1 MDRATPVALN
11 QTICPNL
18 ERLAFICFIE
28 KITLLL
34 RTIPAC
40 PNALPALYFQPAHMI
55 NPFYHSSTPLVSDS
69 LHSLSREHDN
79 CGMGA
84 IAHLEGK
91 RSYTVLD
98 HALTSVSCMTHRG
111 AVDADMKT
119 GDGSGI
125 LSQIPFPL
133 FTKAAEALGHQ
144 VTNPADIAVG
154 VFFFPAG
161 NDKQTASIK
170 EIAAQIIAKRSISA
184 IGWREVPVNI
194 DALGKVAQK
203 SRPEIEHLIMLKPDG
218 MDSLEFE
225 RKLYLCRREI
235 EHATSGI
242 NGFYMP
248 TFSNRL
254 ISYKALAMPAALR
267 AFYCD
272 LTNPDFETAIC
283 LYHQRFSTNTFPAW
297 PLGQPFRMMCH
308 NGEINTVEG
317 NRNWMTSR
325 EEFFESPIWGDE
337 IDIVKNLIRHGES
350 DSASLD
356 HCLELLILS
365 GRSPEHAMCM
375 LVPPAYRND
384 EDISDELRA
393 FYQYIRSFS
402 EPWDGPAGLVF
413 TDGTKLC
420 ASLDRNGL
428 RPSRYK
434 VTADGFLYIGSEA
447 GAVIFDDANVI
458 RKGRL
463 GPGQMLSADTSTGI
477 LRQDLEIKE
486 DLARQKPYRRWID
499 ENRLELRKFI
509 SPSAHVPE
517 IEFNEL
523 DLSRRQ
529 VANAIS
535 IEELDM
541 VFPPMIKGAQEAVFS
556 MGDDI
561 PLAIL
566 SIYPRLLYTYF
577 KQRFAQVTNPPI
589 DPIREW
595 AVMSLG
601 AGLGPER
608 NLLEESPKHCNS
620 ISLDS
625 AILFEHQLEKIKQMA
640 EYGFPSYVLDCTWDV
655 SSGKEGLKARIDEL
669 CKEVEQAVDQKISII
684 VLSDRATSAT
694 RVPIPALLSTGSIHH
709 HLNRIRKRMRA
720 SLVVETGEARDVHQI
735 ACLFGF
741 GATAVVPYLGYATVR
756 QLVAADQGKNKLGD
770 NMTPQKAMTNYR
782 KALEKGLL
790 KIMSKMGISVL
801 NSYQGAQTFE
811 AIGIGDDVVNFSFTG
826 VPSQIGGISYKEIAE
841 ESIIRHQAA
850 YETEVPAGENLDL
863 SDPGYNRYRKSGE
876 RHSFTTEVIKN
887 FHNYVKSGKLEDYE
901 EYVRVSLESN
911 PIAIKDLLNFKP
923 SASGPISIDEVEP
936 FENIRRRFTT
946 AAMSLGALS
955 PEAHE
960 TLAIAMNRIG
970 GKSDSGEGGE
980 DPVRF
985 KPYPNG
991 DSARSYIKQIASGR
1005 FGVSANYLINADELE
1020 IKMAQGAKPGEGG
1033 QLPGHKVNALIA
1045 RLRNTQPGVQLISP
1059 PPHHDIYSIEDL
1071 AQLIHDLKEINPT
1084 ARITVKLV
1092 AEAGVG
1098 TVAAGVAKASADN
1111 ILISGHDGGTGASPL
1126 SSTKHAGSPWEL
1138 GLSEAQQTLII
1149 NNLRDRVILRT
1160 DGGIKNGRDVIIAA
1174 ILGAEQYNFGTTAM
1188 IAMGCV
1194 YVRKC
1199 HLNTCP
1205 VGIATTDPKFR
1216 AKFKGTPEMVI
1227 NYFNAVALEA
1237 REIMAKL
1244 GIRKLDDL
1252 IGRPEFLVQRE
1263 VPSHP
1268 KANTLDFTR
1277 LLKDVVPA
1285 VAESSEK
1292 KESDIARI
1300 CTKERNDGIAK
1311 KALDLNILSDIVAA
1325 VSNRPAESTPEY
1337 GTGSIGSDTLEAIKL
1352 IPDRAPVALTYDVVN
1367 TDRNIGTRLSG
1378 RIAQIFGNHGLPAGS
1393 IHITCKGTAG
1403 QSFGTFLVNG
1413 VTLELIGE
1421 ANDYVGKGMA
1431 SGEIIIRVSKDASF
1445 EAAKNSIAG
1454 NTCLYGATGGILL
1467 ANGRTGERFAVR
1479 NSGATAIVEGVG
1491 DHGCE
1496 YMTNGTVVILGKTG
1510 KNFGAG
1516 MSGGTAFVY
1525 DVDGKFYSRVNAEM
1539 VVALPVRRPQD
1550 FEQVKSLIQ
1559 LHQQK
1564 TGSKQA
1570 ADLLADWET
1579 TTQKLVRVIAKE
1591 RAELEAAEEQHE
1603 AASTPK

>member
-1 MDRATPVALN
+1 MT
-11 QTICPNL
+11 
-18 ERLAFICFIE
+18 
-28 KITLLL
+28 
-34 RTIPAC
+34 
-40 PNALPALYFQPAHMI
+40 

-69 LHSLSREHDN
+69 LHSLSNEHDN

-84 IAHLEGK
+84 IAHLEGN
-91 RSYTVLD
+91 RSFAVLN

-133 FTKAAEALGHQ
+133 FAKAAEKLGTK
-144 VTNPADIAVG
+144 VADPADIAVG
-154 VFFFPAG
+154 VFFFPVG
-161 NDKQTASIK
+161 NEAQIQSIK
-170 EIAAQIIAKRSISA
+170 KITAKTIAKRGITA
-184 IGWREVPVNI
+184 IGWRDVPVDV

-203 SRPEIEHLIMLKPDG
+203 TRPLIEHLLMLKPED
-218 MDSLEFE
+218 MEKLDYE

-235 EHATSGI
+235 EQATKEIQS
-242 NGFYMP
+242 FYMP

-267 AFYCD
+267 GFYGD
-272 LTNPDFETAIC
+272 LTDPDFETAIC

-325 EEFFESPIWGDE
+325 EEFFESPVWGDE
-337 IDIVKNLIRHGES
+337 IDVVKNLIRHGES

-384 EDISDELRA
+384 EEISDELRA

-434 VTADGFLYIGSEA
+434 TTADGFLYIGSEA
-447 GAVIFDDANVI
+447 GAVIFDDANI
-458 RKGRL
+458 TRKGRL
-463 GPGQMLSADTSTGI
+463 GPGQMLSADTSTGK
-477 LRQDLEIKE
+477 LKLDTEIKE
-486 DLARQKPYRRWID
+486 ELARQKPYHRWID

-517 IEFNEL
+517 IEIPAL
-523 DLSRRQ
+523 DRSRRQ

-535 IEELDM
+535 LEELDM

-566 SIYPRLLYTYF
+566 STYPRLLYTYF

-601 AGLGPER
+601 ASLGPER
-608 NLLEESPKHCNS
+608 NLLDESSTHCKT

-625 AILFEHQLEKIKQMA
+625 AILYEHQLEKITHMA
-640 EYGFPSYVLDCTWDV
+640 EHGYPSHVLDCTWDAA
-655 SSGKEGLKARIDEL
+655 SGKDGLKARIDEL
-669 CKEVEQAVDQKISII
+669 CSEVEEAVNQKISII
-684 VLSDRATSAT
+684 ILSDRATSPE
-694 RVPIPALLSTGSIHH
+694 RIPIPALLATGSIHH

-756 QLVAADQGKNKLGD
+756 QLVDADQGKHKLGEG
-770 NMTPQKAMTNYR
+770 MTAQKAMSNYR

-811 AIGIGDDVVNFSFTG
+811 AIGIGTEVVDFSFTG
-826 VPSQIGGISYKEIAE
+826 VPSQIGGISFTEIAE

-850 YETEVPAGENLDL
+850 YGPEVPAGETLDL
-863 SDPGYNRYRKSGE
+863 GDPGYNRYRKTGE
-876 RHSFTTEVIKN
+876 RHAFTTEVIKN
-887 FHNYVKSGKLEDYE
+887 FHQYVKSGKPEDYD
-901 EYVRVSLESN
+901 EYLKVCLETS
-911 PIAIKDLLNFKP
+911 PVAIKDLLNFVPKL
-923 SASGPISIDEVEP
+923 SGAIPIDEVEP
-936 FENIRRRFTT
+936 VESIRRRFTT

-980 DPVRF
+980 DPIRF

-1005 FGVSANYLINADELE
+1005 FGVSAHYLVNADELE

-1071 AQLIHDLKEINPT
+1071 AQLIHDLKEINPK

-1098 TVAAGVAKASADN
+1098 TVAAGVAKAAADN

-1160 DGGIKNGRDVIIAA
+1160 DGGIKNGRDVVIAA

-1216 AKFKGTPEMVI
+1216 SKFKGTPEMVI
-1227 NYFNAVALEA
+1227 NYFNAVANEA

-1252 IGRPEFLVQRE
+1252 IGCPEYLVQRE

-1268 KANTLDFTR
+1268 KANTLDFSR
-1277 LLKDVVPA
+1277 LLKDVVPS
-1285 VAESSEK
+1285 VAKTTER
-1292 KESDIARI
+1292 KESEITRI
-1300 CTKERNDGIAK
+1300 RTMERNDGIAK
-1311 KALDLNILSDIVAA
+1311 SSLDITILNDIAA
-1325 VSNRPAESTPEY
+1325 QLGVTVPKGPEY
-1337 GTGSIGSDTLEAIKL
+1337 GEGAIREEVLEALKVL
-1352 IPDRAPVALTYDVVN
+1352 PDRAPAKLTYDVVN

-1378 RIAQIFGNHGLPAGS
+1378 RIAQVFGNHDLPAGS
-1393 IHITCKGTAG
+1393 IHITCNGSAG

-1431 SGEIIIRVSKDASF
+1431 SGEIVIRVCPTAKF
-1445 EAAKNSIAG
+1445 EASKNSIAG
-1454 NTCLYGATGGILL
+1454 NTCLYGATGGKLF
-1467 ANGRTGERFAVR
+1467 ANGRAGERFAVR

-1525 DVDGKFYSRVNAEM
+1525 DVDGKFYSRVNTEM
-1539 VVALPVRRPQD
+1539 VVALPVTRPQD
-1550 FEQVKSLIQ
+1550 IAEVKSLIE
-1559 LHQQK
+1559 LHGEK

-1570 ADLLADWET
+1570 TDLLADWET
-1579 TTQKLVRVIAKE
+1579 TASKIVRVIAKQ
-1591 RAELEAAEEQHE
+1591 RAELEAAEELHE

>member
-1 MDRATPVALN
+1 MS
-11 QTICPNL
+11 
-18 ERLAFICFIE
+18 
-28 KITLLL
+28 
-34 RTIPAC
+34 
-40 PNALPALYFQPAHMI
+40 
-55 NPFYHSSTPLVSDS
+55 NPFYHSSTPLVPDS
-69 LHSLSREHDN
+69 LHSLAHEHDN

-84 IAHLEGK
+84 IANLNGI
-91 RSYTVLD
+91 RSFTVID
-98 HALTSVSCMTHRG
+98 HALTSVSNMVHRG

-133 FTKAAEALGHQ
+133 FKKAAADLGHEIED
-144 VTNPADIAVG
+144 ASRIAVG
-154 VFFFPAG
+154 VFFLPA
-161 NDKQTASIK
+161 NHAEQSKAILDIVNTVL
-170 EIAAQIIAKRSISA
+170 AKRSVEIL
-184 IGWREVPVNI
+184 GWRDVPINSE
-194 DALGKVAQK
+194 ALGEIAQK
-203 SRPEIEHLIMLKPDG
+203 SQPDIQHLLMLRPEGEEQLA
-218 MDSLEFE
+218 FE

-235 EHATSGI
+235 EQLTRDI
-242 NGFYMP
+242 LGFYMP

-254 ISYKALAMPAALR
+254 ISYKALAMPTALR
-267 AFYCD
+267 GFYAD
-272 LTNPDFETAIC
+272 LTDSLFETAIC

-325 EEFFESPIWGDE
+325 EEFFASPVWGDE

-384 EDISDELRA
+384 EEISDELRA

-413 TDGTKLC
+413 TDGTKIC

-434 VTADGFLYIGSEA
+434 TTSDGFLYIGSES
-447 GAVIFDDANVI
+447 GAVVFDDALVT

-463 GPGQMLSADTSTGI
+463 GPGQMLSADTSTGK
-477 LRQDLEIKE
+477 LRLNTEIKE
-486 DLARQKPYRRWID
+486 ELARQKPYRRWID
-499 ENRLELRKFI
+499 ENKLELRHFI
-509 SPSAHVPE
+509 SPDAHVPE
-517 IEFNEL
+517 IEIQAL

-566 SIYPRLLYTYF
+566 SSYPRLLPTYF

-595 AVMSLG
+595 AVMTLG
-601 AGLGPER
+601 ASLGPER
-608 NLLEESPKHCNS
+608 NLLEEGPSHCKS
-620 ISLDS
+620 ISIES
-625 AILFEHQLEKIKQMA
+625 AILFEHQLDRLKHLEDHG
-640 EYGFPSYVLDCTWDV
+640 YLSHTLDCTWDAET
-655 SSGKEGLKARIDEL
+655 GKAGMKARIDEL
-669 CKEVEQAVDQKISII
+669 CAEVEAAVNKKISLII
-684 VLSDRATSAT
+684 LSDRATSAT
-694 RVPIPALLSTGSIHH
+694 RIPIPAMLATGSIHH

-720 SLVVETGEARDVHQI
+720 SLIVETGEARDVHQI

-756 QLVAADQGKNKLGD
+756 QLVATDNRNKLGE
-770 NMTPQKAMTNYR
+770 NMTPQKGMTNYR

-811 AIGIGDDVVNFSFTG
+811 AIGIGPEVVSFSFTG
-826 VPSQIGGISYKEIAE
+826 VPSQIGGVTFLEIAE
-841 ESIIRHQAA
+841 ESIIRHRAA
-850 YETEVPAGENLDL
+850 YEIDPPEGETLDL
-863 SDPGYNRYRKSGE
+863 GDPGYNRYRKSGE
-876 RHSFTTEVIKN
+876 AHAFSTEVIKN
-887 FHNYVKSGKLEDYE
+887 FHTYVRSGKAEDYE
-901 EYVRVSLESN
+901 DYVKVCLETN
-911 PIAIKDLLNFKP
+911 PVAIKDLLNFIPKE
-923 SASGPISIDEVEP
+923 SGPIPLEEVEP
-936 FENIRRRFTT
+936 VEDIRRRFTT

-980 DPVRF
+980 DPIRF

-991 DSARSYIKQIASGR
+991 DFARSYIKQVASGR
-1005 FGVSANYLINADELE
+1005 FGVSAYYLVNADELE

-1045 RLRNTQPGVQLISP
+1045 RLRNTQSGVQLISP

-1084 ARITVKLV
+1084 ARVTVKLV

-1098 TVAAGVAKASADN
+1098 TVAAGVAKAAADN

-1138 GLSEAQQTLII
+1138 GLAEAQQTLLI
-1149 NNLRDRVILRT
+1149 NNLRGRVTLRT
-1160 DGGIKNGRDVIIAA
+1160 DGGIKSGRDVVIAA

-1227 NYFNAVALEA
+1227 NYFDAVAAEA
-1237 REIMAKL
+1237 RKIMAKI
-1244 GIRKLDDL
+1244 GVRKLDDL
-1252 IGRPEFLVQRE
+1252 IGRPDMLEQRE

-1268 KANTLDFTR
+1268 KANTIDLSR

-1285 VAESSEK
+1285 
-1292 KESDIARI
+1292 IAIATETPEDEISRI
-1300 CTKERNDGIAK
+1300 RTQERNDGISDS
-1311 KALDLNILSDIVAA
+1311 ALDIQILDDIIVHTGGIAPEA
-1325 VSNRPAESTPEY
+1325 PKYGEGSVRPAA
-1337 GTGSIGSDTLEAIKL
+1337 LEAL
-1352 IPDRAPVALTYDVVN
+1352 ESLPDRAPFRKSYNVVN

-1378 RIAQIFGNHGLPAGS
+1378 RIAQVFGNYNLPNES
-1393 IHITCKGTAG
+1393 IHIQFHGSAG

-1413 VTLELIGE
+1413 VTLELFGE

-1431 SGEIIIRVSKDASF
+1431 AGEIILRVTPEANF
-1445 EAAKNSIAG
+1445 EAATNAIAG
-1454 NTCLYGATGGILL
+1454 NTCLYGATGGNLF
-1467 ANGRTGERFAVR
+1467 ANGRAGERFAVR
-1479 NSGATAIVEGVG
+1479 NSGSIAVVEGVG

-1496 YMTNGTVVILGKTG
+1496 YMTNGTITILGKTG

-1516 MSGGTAFVY
+1516 MSGGTAYVL
-1525 DVDGKFYSRVNAEM
+1525 DVDGKFYSRVNTEM
-1539 VVALPVRRPQD
+1539 VVAMPISRPQD
-1550 FEQVKSLIQ
+1550 ISEAKRMIE
-1559 LHQQK
+1559 LHYEK
-1564 TGSKQA
+1564 TNSKQA
-1570 ADLLADWET
+1570 ADLLADWEHT
-1579 TTQKLVRVIAKE
+1579 ISKLVRVIARE

-1603 AASTPK
+1603 AASTPKELS

>member
-1 MDRATPVALN
+1 MT
-11 QTICPNL
+11 
-18 ERLAFICFIE
+18 
-28 KITLLL
+28 
-34 RTIPAC
+34 
-40 PNALPALYFQPAHMI
+40 
-55 NPFYHSSTPLVSDS
+55 NPFYHSSTPLVTDS

-84 IAHLEGK
+84 IAHLHGK
-91 RSYTVLD
+91 RSFTVLD

-133 FTKAAEALGHQ
+133 FSKAAEDLGHK
-144 VTNPADIAVG
+144 VTNPADLAVG
-154 VFFFPAG
+154 VFFFPTG
-161 NDKQTASIK
+161 NDSQTASIK
-170 EIAAQIIAKRSISA
+170 KITAEAIAKRGISA
-184 IGWREVPVNI
+184 IGWRQVPVHI
-194 DALGKVAQK
+194 DALGKIAQK
-203 SRPEIEHLIMLKPDG
+203 SRPDIEHLLMLKPDG
-218 MDSLEFE
+218 MDALDFE

-235 EHATSGI
+235 EHATTGI
-242 NGFYMP
+242 HGFYMP
-248 TFSNRL
+248 SFSNRL

-267 AFYCD
+267 AFYDD
-272 LTNPDFETAIC
+272 LNNPDFETSIC

-325 EEFFESPIWGDE
+325 EEFFASPIWGDE
-337 IDIVKNLIRHGES
+337 IDLVKNLIRHGES

-413 TDGTKLC
+413 TDGTKIC

-447 GAVIFDDANVI
+447 GAVVFDDANVTH
-458 RKGRL
+458 KGRL
-463 GPGQMLSADTSTGI
+463 GPGQMLSVDTSTGI
-477 LRQDLEIKE
+477 LKQDLEIKE
-486 DLARQKPYRRWID
+486 ELARQKPYRRWID
-499 ENRLELRKFI
+499 ENRLDLRKFI
-509 SPSAHVPE
+509 SPTAHVPE
-517 IEFNEL
+517 IEFEPL

-535 IEELDM
+535 EEELDM

-566 SIYPRLLYTYF
+566 SCYPRLLYTYF

-608 NLLEESPKHCNS
+608 NLLEETPAHCKS

-625 AILFEHQLEKIKQMA
+625 AILFEHQLEKITHMA
-640 EYGFPSYVLDCTWDV
+640 EHGFPSIILDCTWDA
-655 SSGKEGLKARIDEL
+655 STGKDGLKTRLDEL
-669 CKEVEQAVDQKISII
+669 CHEVEQAVNDKITVI
-684 VLSDRATSAT
+684 VLSDRATSPS
-694 RVPIPALLSTGSIHH
+694 RIPIPALLTTGTIHH
-709 HLNRIRKRMRA
+709 HLNRIRKRLRT

-756 QLVAADQGKNKLGD
+756 QLVAADTGKLGD
-770 NMTPQKAMTNYR
+770 GMTPQKAMSNYR

-801 NSYQGAQTFE
+801 NSYQGSQTFE
-811 AIGIGDDVVNFSFTG
+811 AIGIGNDVVDFSFTG
-826 VPSQIGGISYKEIAE
+826 VPSQIGGISFAEIAE
-841 ESIIRHQAA
+841 ESIIRHKAA
-850 YETEVPAGENLDL
+850 YETEVPAGETLDL
-863 SDPGYNRYRKSGE
+863 GDPGYNRYRKSGE

-887 FHNYVKSGKLEDYE
+887 FHTYVKSGKPEDYE
-901 EYVRVSLESN
+901 EYVRVSLETN
-911 PIAIKDLLNFKP
+911 PIAIKDLLTFVP
-923 SASGPISIDEVEP
+923 AASGSIPIDEVEP
-936 FENIRRRFTT
+936 IENIRRRFTT

-1005 FGVSANYLINADELE
+1005 FGVSANYLVNADELE

-1149 NNLRDRVILRT
+1149 NNLRNRVILRT
-1160 DGGIKNGRDVIIAA
+1160 DGGMKNGRDIVTAA
-1174 ILGAEQYNFGTTAM
+1174 ILGAEQFNFGTTAM

-1205 VGIATTDPKFR
+1205 VGVATTDPKFR

-1227 NYFNAVALEA
+1227 NYFNAVAAEA

-1252 IGRPEFLVQRE
+1252 IGRPEFLTQRQ

-1268 KANTLDFTR
+1268 KANTLDFSR

-1285 VAESSEK
+1285 VAEATGHAPSE
-1292 KESDIARI
+1292 IART
-1300 CTKERNDGIAK
+1300 CTKDRNDGIAK
-1311 KALDLNILSDIVAA
+1311 KALDIQILSDIVAA
-1325 VSNRPAESTPEY
+1325 VSDRPAEATPEY
-1337 GTGSIGSDTLEAIKL
+1337 GTGSVSPETLEALKL
-1352 IPDRAPVALTYDVVN
+1352 LPDRPPAKLTYNVVN

-1378 RIAQIFGNHGLPAGS
+1378 RIAQIFGDHGLPSDS
-1393 IHITCKGTAG
+1393 IHITCLGTAG

-1413 VTLELIGE
+1413 ITLELIGE

-1431 SGEIIIRVSKDASF
+1431 SGEIILRISPTASF
-1445 EAAKNSIAG
+1445 EAAQNSIAG
-1454 NTCLYGATGGILL
+1454 NTCLYGATGGHLF
-1467 ANGRTGERFAVR
+1467 ANGRAGERFAVR

-1516 MSGGTAFVY
+1516 MSGGTAFVF
-1525 DVDGKFYSRVNAEM
+1525 DTDGKFYSRVNNEM
-1539 VVALPVRRPQD
+1539 VVALPITRPKD
-1550 FEQVKSLIQ
+1550 IEEVKKLIE
-1559 LHQQK
+1559 LHASKTNSQK
-1564 TGSKQA
+1564 AK
-1570 ADLLADWET
+1570 DLLADWST
-1579 TTQKLVRVIAKE
+1579 TTRKLVRVIAKE

>member
-1 MDRATPVALN
+1 
-11 QTICPNL
+11 
-18 ERLAFICFIE
+18 
-28 KITLLL
+28 
-34 RTIPAC
+34 
-40 PNALPALYFQPAHMI
+40 MI
-55 NPFYHSSTPLVSDS
+55 NPFYDPSTPLVSDS
-69 LHSLSREHDN
+69 LHSLSNEHDN

-84 IAHLEGK
+84 IAHLKGE
-91 RSYTVLD
+91 RSFDVVD
-98 HALTSVSCMTHRG
+98 FALTSVSCMTHRG

-119 GDGSGI
+119 GDGSGV

-133 FTKAAEALGHQ
+133 FKKAAADLGTS
-144 VTNPADIAVG
+144 VESPEDIAVG

-161 NDKQTASIK
+161 KDELKASIK
-170 EIAAQIIAKRSISA
+170 EYTAEIIAKRGITA
-184 IGWREVPVNI
+184 IGWRDVPVDV
-194 DALGKVAQK
+194 DALGKIAQK
-203 SRPEIEHLIMLKPDG
+203 TRPQIEHLLMLPPAG
-218 MDSLEFE
+218 MDKLDYE
-225 RKLYLCRREI
+225 RKLYLCRREVEQKFI
-235 EHATSGI
+235 DVPS
-242 NGFYMP
+242 FYIP
-248 TFSNRL
+248 SFSNRL

-267 AFYCD
+267 GFYSD
-272 LTNPDFETAIC
+272 LTNPDFETSIC

-297 PLGQPFRMMCH
+297 PLGQPFRTMCH

-325 EEFFESPIWGDE
+325 EEFFASPVWGDE

-356 HCLELLILS
+356 HCLELLMLS
-365 GRSPEHAMCM
+365 GREPEHAMCM

-434 VTADGFLYIGSEA
+434 ITEDGFLYIGSET
-447 GAVIFDDANVI
+447 GAVIFDDAKVT

-463 GPGQMLSADTSTGI
+463 GPGQMLSANTLTGEVKNDI
-477 LRQDLEIKE
+477 QIKE
-486 DLARQKPYRRWID
+486 ELARQKPYRRWID

-517 IEFNEL
+517 IEFEAL
-523 DLSRRQ
+523 DRSRRQ

-535 IEELDM
+535 MEELDM

-566 SIYPRLLYTYF
+566 SSYPRLLFTYF

-601 AGLGPER
+601 ASLGPER
-608 NLLEESPKHCNS
+608 NLLDEGPSHCKS
-620 ISLDS
+620 VSLDS
-625 AILFEHQLEKIKQMA
+625 AILFEHQLDKITHL
-640 EYGFPSYVLDCTWDV
+640 EEHGYPSHVLDITWEA
-655 SSGKEGLKARIDEL
+655 STGSAGLKARIDEL
-669 CKEVEQAVDQKISII
+669 CAEVEEAVNRNISII
-684 VLSDRATSAT
+684 ILSDRATSAT
-694 RVPIPALLSTGSIHH
+694 RIPIPSLLATGSIHH

-720 SLVVETGEARDVHQI
+720 SLVIETGEARDVHQI

-756 QLVAADQGKNKLGD
+756 QLVAADEGKGKLGEG
-770 NMTPQKAMTNYR
+770 MTPQKAMTNYR

-811 AIGIGDDVVNFSFTG
+811 AIGIGTEVVDFSFTG
-826 VPSQIGGISYKEIAE
+826 VPSQIGGIAFEQIAE
-841 ESIIRHQAA
+841 ESIIRHKAA
-850 YETEVPAGENLDL
+850 YEINPEEGKVILDL
-863 SDPGYNRYRKSGE
+863 GDPGYNRYRKAGE

-887 FHNYVKSGKLEDYE
+887 FHNYVKSGKPEDYE
-901 EYVRVSLESN
+901 EYVKVCLETN
-911 PIAIKDLLNFKP
+911 PVAIKDLLNFVP
-923 SASGPISIDEVEP
+923 ASSGPIPIDEVEP
-936 FENIRRRFTT
+936 VEDIRRRFTT

-991 DSARSYIKQIASGR
+991 DLARSYIKQVASGR
-1005 FGVSANYLINADELE
+1005 FGVSAYYLVNADELE

-1071 AQLIHDLKEINPT
+1071 AQLIHDLKEINPK

-1098 TVAAGVAKASADN
+1098 TVAAGVAKADADN

-1138 GLSEAQQTLII
+1138 GLSEAQQTLLI
-1149 NNLRDRVILRT
+1149 NNLRSRVTLRT
-1160 DGGIKNGRDVIIAA
+1160 DGGIKNGRDVVMAA
-1174 ILGAEQYNFGTTAM
+1174 ILGAEQFNFGTTAM

-1227 NYFNAVALEA
+1227 NYFDAVAREA

-1244 GIRKLDDL
+1244 GIAKLDDL

-1263 VPSHP
+1263 VPNHP
-1268 KANTLDFTR
+1268 KANMLDFTR

-1285 VAESSEK
+1285 VASAFEK
-1292 KESDIARI
+1292 DVKDISRI
-1300 CTKERNDGIAK
+1300 RTQERNDGIAK
-1311 KALDLNILSDIVAA
+1311 PALDLTILNDLVKHTGGEIEDS
-1325 VSNRPAESTPEY
+1325 PEY
-1337 GTGSIGSDTLEAIKL
+1337 GENAVTQSVLDALSVL
-1352 IPDRAPVALTYDVVN
+1352 PDRAPAALSYDVVN

-1378 RIAQIFGNHGLPAGS
+1378 RIAEVFGNHNLPKGS
-1393 IHITCKGTAG
+1393 IHIICKGTAG
-1403 QSFGTFLVNG
+1403 QSFGTFLVQG
-1413 VTLELIGE
+1413 VILELVGE

-1431 SGEIIIRVSKDASF
+1431 AGEIILRVSPEAKF
-1445 EAAKNSIAG
+1445 EAAKNAIAG
-1454 NTCLYGATGGILL
+1454 NTCLYGATGGSLF
-1467 ANGRTGERFAVR
+1467 ANGRAGERFAVR
-1479 NSGATAIVEGVG
+1479 NSGSTAIVEGVG

-1525 DVDGKFYSRVNAEM
+1525 DTDGKFYSRVNTEM
-1539 VVALPVRRPQD
+1539 VVAMPIRR
-1550 FEQVKSLIQ
+1550 QVDIDEVKQ
-1559 LHQQK
+1559 LVELHLEK
-1564 TGSKQA
+1564 TGSKNA
-1570 ADLLADWET
+1570 AELLADWET
-1579 TTQKLVRVIAKE
+1579 TVTKLVRVIPKE
-1591 RAELEAAEEQHE
+1591 RAELEAAEELHE
-1603 AASTPK
+1603 AASTPH

>member
-1 MDRATPVALN
+1 
-11 QTICPNL
+11 
-18 ERLAFICFIE
+18 
-28 KITLLL
+28 
-34 RTIPAC
+34 
-40 PNALPALYFQPAHMI
+40 
-55 NPFYHSSTPLVSDS
+55 
-69 LHSLSREHDN
+69 
-79 CGMGA
+79 MGA

-91 RSYTVLD
+91 RSFDVLD
-98 HALTSVSCMTHRG
+98 FALTSVSCMMHRG

-119 GDGSGI
+119 GDGSGV
-125 LSQIPFPL
+125 LSQIPYPL
-133 FTKAAEALGHQ
+133 FTKAAEKLGTK
-144 VTNPADIAVG
+144 VENPADLAVA
-154 VFFFPAG
+154 VYFFPQG
-161 NDKQTASIK
+161 DEVQVASIK
-170 EIAAQIIAKRSISA
+170 KLTADTLAKRSIKA
-184 IGWREVPVNI
+184 IGWRDVPVNV
-194 DALGKVAQK
+194 DALGKIAQK
-203 SRPEIEHLIMLKPDG
+203 SRPQIEHLIMLKPEG
-218 MDSLEFE
+218 MEPIEFE

-235 EHATSGI
+235 EHATKEI
-242 NGFYMP
+242 HGFYMP
-248 TFSNRL
+248 SFSSRL
-254 ISYKALAMPAALR
+254 ISYKALAMPEALR
-267 AFYCD
+267 GFYSD
-272 LTNPDFETAIC
+272 LTDPDFQTAIC

-325 EEFFESPIWGDE
+325 EEFFESPVWGDE

-384 EDISDELRA
+384 EEISDELRA

-413 TDGTKLC
+413 TDGIKLC

-428 RPSRYK
+428 RPSRFK
-434 VTADGFLYIGSEA
+434 ITSDGFLYIGSET
-447 GAVIFDDANVI
+447 GAVVFDDAKVI

-463 GPGQMLSADTSTGI
+463 GPGQMLSADTSTGSFK
-477 LRQDLEIKE
+477 QDLEIKE
-486 DLARQKPYRRWID
+486 ELARQKPYRRWID
-499 ENRLELRKFI
+499 ENRLDLPHFI
-509 SPSAHVPE
+509 SHSAHVPE
-517 IEFNEL
+517 IEIPALE
-523 DLSRRQ
+523 LSRRQ

-535 IEELDM
+535 KEELDM

-561 PLAIL
+561 PLAVL
-566 SIYPRLLYTYF
+566 SSYPRLLPTYF

-595 AVMSLG
+595 AVMSLA

-608 NLLEESPKHCNS
+608 NLLEEGPSHCKS

-625 AILFEHQLEKIKQMA
+625 AILYEHELEKITHMG
-640 EYGFPSYVLDCTWDV
+640 EHGFPSYVADCTWDA
-655 SSGKEGLKARIDEL
+655 STGTEGLKARLDEICL
-669 CKEVEQAVDQKISII
+669 EVEEAVNQKISII
-684 VLSDRATSAT
+684 ILSDRATSPE
-694 RVPIPALLSTGSIHH
+694 RVPIPALLSTGTIHH

-720 SLVVETGEARDVHQI
+720 SLVIETGEARDVHQI

-756 QLVAADQGKNKLGD
+756 QLVAADEGKGKLGEG
-770 NMTPQKAMTNYR
+770 MTPQKAMSNYR

-801 NSYQGAQTFE
+801 NSYQGAQTYE
-811 AIGIGDDVVNFSFTG
+811 VIGIGSEVVDFSFTG
-826 VPSQIGGISYKEIAE
+826 VPSQIGGISFKEIAE
-841 ESIIRHQAA
+841 ESIIRHKTA
-850 YETEVPAGENLDL
+850 YETEVPEGETLDL
-863 SDPGYNRYRKSGE
+863 GDPGYNRYRKSGE
-876 RHSFTTEVIKN
+876 RHAFTTEVIKN
-887 FHNYVKSGKLEDYE
+887 FHQYVKSGKPEDYE
-901 EYVRVSLESN
+901 EYVRVSLETN
-911 PIAIKDLLNFKP
+911 PVAIKDLLNFTP
-923 SASGPISIDEVEP
+923 AASGPISIDEVEP
-936 FENIRRRFTT
+936 IEDIRRRFTT

-980 DPVRF
+980 DPIRF

-991 DSARSYIKQIASGR
+991 DFARSYIKQIASGR
-1005 FGVSANYLINADELE
+1005 FGVSAHYLVNADELE

-1071 AQLIHDLKEINPT
+1071 AQLIHDLKEVNPK

-1149 NNLRDRVILRT
+1149 NNLRDRVVLRT
-1160 DGGIKNGRDVIIAA
+1160 DGGIKNGRDVVIAA
-1174 ILGAEQYNFGTTAM
+1174 MLGAEQFNFGTTAM

-1205 VGIATTDPKFR
+1205 VGVATTDPKFR

-1227 NYFNAVALEA
+1227 NYFNAVSQEA

-1244 GIRKLDDL
+1244 GVRKLDDL
-1252 IGRPEFLVQRE
+1252 IGHPEFLVQRE
-1263 VPSHP
+1263 VPDHP
-1268 KANTLDFTR
+1268 KANTLDFSK
-1277 LLKDVVPA
+1277 LLKDVVPT
-1285 VAESSEK
+1285 VAKASDK
-1292 KESDIARI
+1292 KESEIARI
-1300 CTKERNDGIAK
+1300 RKMERNDGIAK
-1311 KALDLNILSDIVAA
+1311 TALDITILNDLVKHAGLEPTEI
-1325 VSNRPAESTPEY
+1325 PEY
-1337 GTGSIGSDTLEAIKL
+1337 GEGSIREEILEAISL
-1352 IPDRAPVALTYDVVN
+1352 LPDRAPAKLSYDVFN

-1378 RIAQIFGNHGLPAGS
+1378 RIAQVFGNYDLPAGS
-1393 IHITCKGTAG
+1393 IRITCNGTAG

-1421 ANDYVGKGMA
+1421 ANDYVGKGMS
-1431 SGEIIIRVSKDASF
+1431 SGEIILRVSPDASF

-1454 NTCLYGATGGILL
+1454 NTCLYGATGGHLF
-1467 ANGRTGERFAVR
+1467 ANGRAGERFAVR
-1479 NSGATAIVEGVG
+1479 NSGSTAVVEGVG

-1496 YMTNGTVVILGKTG
+1496 YMTNGTVAILGKTG

-1525 DVDGKFYSRVNAEM
+1525 DVDGKFTSRVNTEM
-1539 VVALPVRRPQD
+1539 VVAMPVRRPQD
-1550 FEQVKSLIQ
+1550 IAEVKALIEIH
-1559 LHQQK
+1559 LEK
-1564 TGSKQA
+1564 TGSKRA
-1570 ADLLADWET
+1570 TELLADWDT
-1579 TTQKLVRVIAKE
+1579 TVRKLVRVIAKE
-1591 RAELEAAEEQHE
+1591 RADLEAAEEQHE

>member
-1 MDRATPVALN
+1 MT
-11 QTICPNL
+11 
-18 ERLAFICFIE
+18 
-28 KITLLL
+28 
-34 RTIPAC
+34 
-40 PNALPALYFQPAHMI
+40 
-55 NPFYHSSTPLVSDS
+55 NPFYHSSTPLVPGS
-69 LHSLSREHDN
+69 LHSLSNEHDN

-84 IAHLEGK
+84 IAHMEGI
-91 RSYTVLD
+91 RSFTVLD

-119 GDGSGI
+119 GDGSGV

-133 FTKAAEALGHQ
+133 FKKAAADLGTK
-144 VTNPADIAVG
+144 VDKPEDLAVG

-161 NDKQTASIK
+161 NEKQTASIK
-170 EIAAQIIAKRSISA
+170 KITADIIAKRNIPA
-184 IGWREVPVNI
+184 IGWREAPVNV
-194 DALGKVAQK
+194 DALGKIAQK
-203 SRPEIEHLIMLKPDG
+203 SRPDIQHLLMLKPEG
-218 MDSLEFE
+218 MDHLEFE

-235 EHATSGI
+235 EHATKEI
-242 NGFYMP
+242 HGFYMP
-248 TFSNRL
+248 SFSNRL

-267 AFYCD
+267 AFYAD
-272 LTNPDFETAIC
+272 LTDPDFETAIC

-325 EEFFESPIWGDE
+325 EEFFESPVWGDE

-356 HCLELLILS
+356 HCLELLVLS
-365 GRSPEHAMCM
+365 GRSLEHAMCM

-384 EDISDELRA
+384 EEISDELRA
-393 FYQYIRSFS
+393 FYQYVRSFS

-428 RPSRYK
+428 RPSRY
-434 VTADGFLYIGSEA
+434 TTTSDGFLYIGSES
-447 GAVIFDDANVI
+447 GAVIFDESLVT
-458 RKGRL
+458 RRGRL
-463 GPGQMLSADTSTGI
+463 GPGQMLSADTSTGK
-477 LRQDLEIKE
+477 LKLDAEIKE
-486 DLARQKPYRRWID
+486 ELARQKPYRRWID

-509 SPSAHVPE
+509 SPAAHVPE
-517 IEFNEL
+517 IEFEPV

-529 VANAIS
+529 VSNGIS
-535 IEELDM
+535 LEELDM

-566 SIYPRLLYTYF
+566 STYPRLLYTYF

-595 AVMSLG
+595 AVMSLA

-608 NLLEESPKHCNS
+608 NLLEEGSSHCKS
-620 ISLDS
+620 VSLDS
-625 AILFEHQLEKIKQMA
+625 AILFEHQLEKITHLA
-640 EYGFPSYVLDCTWDV
+640 EHGYPSHVLDCTWDA

-669 CKEVEQAVDQKISII
+669 CLEVEAAVDKKISII
-684 VLSDRATSAT
+684 ILSDRATSAT
-694 RVPIPALLSTGSIHH
+694 RVPIPALLATGSIHH

-756 QLVAADQGKNKLGD
+756 QLVAADQGKDKLGEG
-770 NMTPQKAMTNYR
+770 MTPQKAMTNYR

-811 AIGIGDDVVNFSFTG
+811 AIGIGNEVVDFSFTG
-826 VPSQIGGISYKEIAE
+826 VPSQIGGISFGEIAD
-841 ESIIRHQAA
+841 ESIIRHKAA
-850 YETEVPAGENLDL
+850 FEVDVPEGETLDL
-863 SDPGYNRYRKSGE
+863 GDPGYNRYRKSGE
-876 RHSFTTEVIKN
+876 RHAFTTEVIKN
-887 FHNYVKSGKLEDYE
+887 FHNYVKSGKPEDYE
-901 EYVRVSLESN
+901 EYVRVSLETN
-911 PIAIKDLLNFKP
+911 PVAIKDLLNFVP
-923 SASGPISIDEVEP
+923 TASGPIPIDEVEP
-936 FENIRRRFTT
+936 VENIRRRFTT

-985 KPYPNG
+985 TPYPNG
-991 DSARSYIKQIASGR
+991 DSARSYIKQVASGR
-1005 FGVSANYLINADELE
+1005 FGVSAHYLVNADELE

-1071 AQLIHDLKEINPT
+1071 AQLIHDLKEINPK

-1160 DGGIKNGRDVIIAA
+1160 DGGIKNGRDVVIAA
-1174 ILGAEQYNFGTTAM
+1174 MLGAEQYNFGTTAM

-1227 NYFNAVALEA
+1227 NYFNAVANEA

-1244 GIRKLDDL
+1244 GIRSMDEL
-1252 IGRPEFLVQRE
+1252 IGHPEYLVQRE

-1268 KANTLDFTR
+1268 KANTLDFSK

-1285 VAESSEK
+1285 VAEATERPASE
-1292 KESDIARI
+1292 IARI

-1311 KALDLNILSDIVAA
+1311 PALDITILGDLVKLTGGT
-1325 VSNRPAESTPEY
+1325 RPEAPEY
-1337 GTGSIGSDTLEAIKL
+1337 GAASVTAESLEAIKL
-1352 IPDRAPVALTYDVVN
+1352 LPDRAPAKLAYSVVN

-1378 RIAQIFGNHGLPAGS
+1378 RIAQVFGNHGLPQGT
-1393 IHITCKGTAG
+1393 IHITCTGSAG
-1403 QSFGTFLVNG
+1403 QSFGTFLVSG

-1431 SGEIIIRVSKDASF
+1431 SGEIIIRISPDATFPASR
-1445 EAAKNSIAG
+1445 NSIAG
-1454 NTCLYGATGGILL
+1454 NTCLYGATGGHLF
-1467 ANGRTGERFAVR
+1467 ANGRAGERFAVR
-1479 NSGATAIVEGVG
+1479 NSGATTIVEGVG

-1516 MSGGTAFVY
+1516 MSGGTAYVY
-1525 DVDGKFYSRVNAEM
+1525 DVDGKFYSRVNTEM
-1539 VVALPVRRPQD
+1539 VVAMPVRRPQD
-1550 FEQVKSLIQ
+1550 IAEVKSLIE
-1559 LHQQK
+1559 LHREK
-1564 TGSKQA
+1564 TGSIQA
-1570 ADLLADWET
+1570 GDLLAEWET
-1579 TTQKLVRVIAKE
+1579 TARKLVRVIAKE